1 MITYENENEA
11 SVIQADEEWWSDN
24 YRPIINTGNGTF
36 LFEEFGEDLDFLNR
50 MAKQN
55 RVWTWVQ
62 ENGMTAIINGFHYL
76 NRLGYYVTEVP
87 WENGQDIMIIVE
99 DSND

>member
-11 SVIQADEEWWSDN
+11 RLIQADEEWWSDN
-24 YRPIINTGNGTF
+24 YRPIINPNNGTY
-36 LFEEFGEDLDFLNR
+36 LFEEYGKDLEYVTA
-50 MAKQN
+50 MAEQN
-55 RVWTWVQ
+55 KVWTWVE

-87 WENGQDIMIIVE
+87 WEDGQDITIVVE
-99 DSND
+99 DND

>member
-1 MITYENENEA
+1 MITYENENDA
-11 SVIQADEEWWSDN
+11 RVIQADEEWWSDN
-24 YRPIINTGNGTF
+24 YRPIINPKNGTY
-36 LFEEFGEDLDFLNR
+36 LFEEFGEDLDFLNK
-50 MAKQN
+50 MAQEN

-62 ENGMTAIINGFHYL
+62 ENGMTVIMNGFHYL

-87 WENGQDIMIIVE
+87 WDNEQDIIITVE